1 MRALASTAVAC
12 ALALASGCARPDPPT
27 ITPKEAKIT
36 AIDPS
41 GIDVVLAVDAE
52 NPNRVA
58 LTARSVTASVKLD
71 GRYALAPV
79 TVTKPITLPAA
90 KKTSFDVK
98 LHVPW
103 QDVQTLVSLGLA
115 NRAIPYTVT
124 GTVTVGGERL
134 NVDVPYTI
142 NGTIT
147 REQLIGTGLRSLPK
161 IPGLTISP

>member
-1 MRALASTAVAC
+1 MSSSSNRTERLRVRVGAALV
-12 ALALASGCARPDPPT
+12 DPP
-27 ITPKEAKIT
+27 
-36 AIDPS
+36 
-41 GIDVVLAVDAE
+41 LAV
-52 NPNRVA
+52 
-58 LTARSVTASVKLD
+58 
-71 GRYALAPV
+71 
-79 TVTKPITLPAA
+79 
-90 KKTSFDVK
+90 F
-98 LHVPW
+98 
-103 QDVQTLVSLGLA
+103 VSLGLA